1 MDMVLGAVA
10 GAAGV
15 WVMDKLGWYM
25 YNREDPEALAQE
37 REARAYGKDVAHAT
51 VEKVARLVDADVAT
65 PQPSP
70 AGIGVHYALGMLPG
84 ALYGAA
90 RREFP
95 TLKAGGG
102 ALYGFGLFAVNDEV
116 AAPLLGIA
124 SGPTEYPWEAHV
136 RGLVSHVVLGMVTE
150 GVLSLFDRA
159 R

>member
-1 MDMVLGAVA
+1 V
-10 GAAGV
+10 
-15 WVMDKLGWYM
+15 
-25 YNREDPEALAQE
+25 
-37 REARAYGKDVAHAT
+37 EARPYGKDVAHAT

-65 PQPSP
+65 PQPSR

-84 ALYGAA
+84 ALYAVA
-90 RREFP
+90 RQEIP

-102 ALYGFGLFAVNDEV
+102 ALYGFGLFAVNDQV

-124 SGPTEYPWEAHV
+124 SGPTEYPWQAHV
-136 RGLVSHVVLGMVTE
+136 RGVVSHVVLGMVTE